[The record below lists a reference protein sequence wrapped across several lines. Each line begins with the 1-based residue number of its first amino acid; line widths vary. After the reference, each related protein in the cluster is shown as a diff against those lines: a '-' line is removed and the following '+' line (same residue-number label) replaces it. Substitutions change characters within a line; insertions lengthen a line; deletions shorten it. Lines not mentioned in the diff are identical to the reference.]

1 LLGVGNAMPGG
12 MTAADWTL
20 LDPTAMVRHPISQI
34 ACVDGVPNSIDAVW
48 NAMVRSSERHG

>member
-1 LLGVGNAMPGG
+1 MPGG